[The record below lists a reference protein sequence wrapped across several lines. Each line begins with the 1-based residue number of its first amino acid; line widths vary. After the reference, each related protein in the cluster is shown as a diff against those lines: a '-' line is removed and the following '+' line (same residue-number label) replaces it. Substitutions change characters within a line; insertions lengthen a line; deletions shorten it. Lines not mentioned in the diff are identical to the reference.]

1 LSHADTSVSYELP
14 LRRSST
20 MKPVTLLTRI
30 APPPQ
35 VGPRAR
41 TYRLLLEHAMG
52 IAQSG
57 QVPSVAQIA
66 MQAGVSRATAY
77 RYFPT
82 RSTLIAAMV
91 HHSLGPVRSWR
102 GASDDGRDRVAEL
115 FDQTF
120 PRFKEYEPQLRAALM
135 IALEHQLRERAGL
148 LEEEPYR
155 RGYRVGILQHAVEPL
170 KRTLGPKGTERL
182 IMALAMV
189 YGIEPYVIWKDIFGA
204 NDRTVETVARWM
216 AQALVDAALRDARG
230 ASSSAPSQ
238 TTRARGK
245 SAKARGNGTRTAR

>member
-1 LSHADTSVSYELP
+1 MRVS
-14 LRRSST
+14 R
-20 MKPVTLLTRI
+20 LTQV
-30 APPPQ
+30 APPPPS
-35 VGPRAR
+35 GPRAR

-57 QVPSVAQIA
+57 HVPSVAEIA
-66 MQAGVSRATAY
+66 KQAGVSRATAY

-82 RSTLIAAMV
+82 RSTLVAAMV

-102 GASDDGRDRVAEL
+102 GNSTDGRRRVGEL

-135 IALEHQLRERAGL
+135 IAVEHQLRERAGL

-155 RGYRVGILQHAVEPL
+155 RGYRVGILKHAVEPL
-170 KRTLGPKGTERL
+170 KLLLGPKGTERL

-204 NDRTVETVARWM
+204 NDRKVEAVARWM
-216 AQALVDAALRDARG
+216 AEALVDAALRDARG
-230 ASSSAPSQ
+230 RSTDTETRSRRDKISRRASRS
-238 TTRARGK
+238 
-245 SAKARGNGTRTAR
+245 

>member
-1 LSHADTSVSYELP
+1 MPA
-14 LRRSST
+14 LR
-20 MKPVTLLTRI
+20 LTKI
-30 APPPQ
+30 APPPPS
-35 VGPRAR
+35 GPRAR
-41 TYRLLLEHAMG
+41 TYRLLLEQAMQ

-66 MQAGVSRATAY
+66 AEAGVSRATAY

-82 RSTLIAAMV
+82 RSTLVAAMV

-102 GASDDGRDRVAEL
+102 GSSRDGRARVNEL

-135 IALEHQLRERAGL
+135 IAVEHQLRERAGL

-170 KRTLGPKGTERL
+170 KAKLGAKATERL
-182 IMALAMV
+182 VMALAMV

-204 NDRTVETVARWM
+204 SDRKVEAVARWM
-216 AQALVDAALRDARG
+216 AQALVDAALREAEISQPSAGARG
-230 ASSSAPSQ
+230 RK
-238 TTRARGK
+238 T
-245 SAKARGNGTRTAR
+245 AKA

>member
-1 LSHADTSVSYELP
+1 MPA
-14 LRRSST
+14 LR
-20 MKPVTLLTRI
+20 LTKI
-30 APPPQ
+30 AAPPPS
-35 VGPRAR
+35 GPRAR
-41 TYRLLLEHAMG
+41 TYRLLLEQAMQ

-66 MQAGVSRATAY
+66 AEAGVSRATAY

-82 RSTLIAAMV
+82 RSTLVAAMV

-102 GASDDGRDRVAEL
+102 GNSHDGRARVNEL

-135 IALEHQLRERAGL
+135 IAVEHQLRERAGL

-170 KRTLGPKGTERL
+170 KTKLGAKATERL
-182 IMALAMV
+182 VMALAMV

-204 NDRTVETVARWM
+204 SDRKVESVARWM
-216 AQALVDAALRDARG
+216 AQALVDAALREAGTSESSAAARG
-230 ASSSAPSQ
+230 K
-238 TTRARGK
+238 K
-245 SAKARGNGTRTAR
+245 SAKA

>member
-1 LSHADTSVSYELP
+1 
-14 LRRSST
+14 
-20 MKPVTLLTRI
+20 MPVTRLTRI
-30 APPPQ
+30 AAPPQ

-41 TYRLLLEHAMG
+41 TYRLLLEQAME

-66 MQAGVSRATAY
+66 IQAGVSRATAY

-82 RSTLIAAMV
+82 RSTLVAAMV
-91 HHSLGPVRSWR
+91 NHSLGPVRSWR
-102 GASDDGRDRVAEL
+102 GNSADGRARVNEL

-135 IALEHQLRERAGL
+135 IAVEHQLRERAGL

-155 RGYRVGILQHAVEPL
+155 RGYRVGILEHAVEPL

-204 NDRTVETVARWM
+204 NDRKVEAVARWM
-216 AQALVDAALRDARG
+216 AQALVDAALRESRRSDVGAKTRG
-230 ASSSAPSQ
+230 LDLNAQAQRTQRKTGKAASNGSR
-238 TTRARGK
+238 TTRSR
-245 SAKARGNGTRTAR
+245 

>member
-1 LSHADTSVSYELP
+1 
-14 LRRSST
+14 
-20 MKPVTLLTRI
+20 MPVTRLTKI
-30 APPPQ
+30 AAPPQ

-41 TYRLLLEHAMG
+41 TYRLLLEHAME

-57 QVPSVAQIA
+57 HVPSVAQVA

-82 RSTLIAAMV
+82 RSTLVAAMV

-102 GASDDGRDRVAEL
+102 GNSDDGRARVNEL

-135 IALEHQLRERAGL
+135 IAVEHQLRERAGL
-148 LEEEPYR
+148 LEEQPYR
-155 RGYRVGILQHAVEPL
+155 RGYRVGILEHAVEPL
-170 KRTLGPKGTERL
+170 KRTLGPKRTERL

-204 NDRTVETVARWM
+204 NDRKVEAVARWM
-216 AQALVDAALRDARG
+216 AQALVDAALRESRGSDLDAEPRRTQSPQRKAEKAGSNG
-230 ASSSAPSQ
+230 A
-238 TTRARGK
+238 RA
-245 SAKARGNGTRTAR
+245 ARSR

>member
-1 LSHADTSVSYELP
+1 
-14 LRRSST
+14 
-20 MKPVTLLTRI
+20 MPVTRLTKI
-30 APPPQ
+30 ADPPQ

-41 TYRLLLEHAMG
+41 TYRLLLAQAME

-57 QVPSVAQIA
+57 HVPSVAQVA

-82 RSTLIAAMV
+82 RSTLVAAMV

-102 GASDDGRDRVAEL
+102 GNSDDGRARVNEL

-135 IALEHQLRERAGL
+135 IAVEHQLRERAGL
-148 LEEEPYR
+148 LEEQPYR
-155 RGYRVGILQHAVEPL
+155 RGYRVGILEHAVEPL

-204 NDRTVETVARWM
+204 NDRKVEAVARWM
-216 AQALVDAALRDARG
+216 AQALVDAALREPRALNLNSRTRELNLNAETQRTQRKAEKTGSNGAR
-230 ASSSAPSQ
+230 A
-238 TTRARGK
+238 TRSR
-245 SAKARGNGTRTAR
+245 